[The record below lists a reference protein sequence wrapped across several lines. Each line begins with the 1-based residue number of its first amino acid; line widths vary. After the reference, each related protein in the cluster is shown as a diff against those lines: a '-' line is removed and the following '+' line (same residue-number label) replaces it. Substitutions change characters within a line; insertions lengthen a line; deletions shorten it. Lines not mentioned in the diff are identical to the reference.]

1 MLNNKK
7 PRSLIRR
14 GFLLS
19 GIIHLLPIILLFFV
33 FADNRVT
40 NDKEVDA
47 TIVSISGAIGVDIGD
62 GDGTGKKEQA
72 TSSKKVQNYYG
83 LPDNSNTNLS
93 TGNGLSGSGGG
104 TGINAPTTYAGE
116 IVKKIYEYKYYPPQA
131 KALKLSGVT
140 ELGFSIKQ
148 DGSLNG
154 EPKVLN
160 TSGHEILD
168 RTAIKIIKNSAPFPA
183 FPESIKEKELNL
195 KVNIDFTL

>member
-7 PRSLIRR
+7 PRSFIRR

-19 GIIHLLPIILLFFV
+19 GILHLLPIVLLFFV
-33 FADNRVT
+33 FADNRTT

-47 TIVSISGAIGVDIGD
+47 SIVSISGAIGVDIGD
-62 GDGTGKKEQA
+62 GTGKKEHKINA
-72 TSSKKVQNYYG
+72 KQNSNYG
-83 LPDNSNTNLS
+83 IPDNSNTNLS

-131 KALKLSGVT
+131 KALKLSGVS
-140 ELGFSIKQ
+140 ELGFSIKK
-148 DGSLNG
+148 DGNLNG

-183 FPESIKEKELNL
+183 FPQSIKEKELNL
-195 KVNIDFTL
+195 KVSIDFTL